1 MPKAKLMNELIK
13 HRTELFNDPKN
24 EDYKIFFMGFLQ
36 ASEIILSKEQLDIT
50 FNEAK
55 KRSRFI

>member
-1 MPKAKLMNELIK
+1 MSKAKLMNELIK